1 MPKQIQR
8 RLLSHSEDV
17 ATPALLPL
25 LLAATLAMV
34 GAVATIGLTDSDW
47 AEAGAIVLLLG
58 ALGLVMGATLRQVR
72 EEEPPTDADPLQ
84 PSSEGEDPR
93 RGDHTSAAN
102 RPMGGRAVTPQARLH
117 PRSRPRTPR

>member
-1 MPKQIQR
+1 MPKQIHR
-8 RLLSHSEDV
+8 RLITHSEDV
-17 ATPALLPL
+17 ATPALLPI
-25 LLAATLAMV
+25 LLAATVAMV

-47 AEAGAIVLLLG
+47 ADVGAIVLLLG
-58 ALGLVMGATLRQVR
+58 TLGLVIGTTLRQVR
-72 EEEPPTDADPLQ
+72 DGERPTDAGPLQ
-84 PSSEGEDPR
+84 PSIEGEDPR